1 MLTPHNAICDVFL
14 KVGGSILDNAP
25 HTAALAEGL
34 VTLPPGQR
42 VVILTGG
49 GRVAKRIKANQRERS
64 CDFESCW
71 KATTLAL
78 DVNAGLLASHSTRF
92 CVTSSIS
99 QIIAA
104 HEAGV
109 IPIFA
114 PAGALF
120 NSLWFT
126 PNWIV
131 TTDTMGLYFAH
142 HMGAARYVI
151 VTDVDGVCEGAP
163 GPGSSVSPIS
173 KMHVTQ
179 LENLPSSKLD
189 AAFPGFFRRYP
200 LETMVVNGKYPA
212 RVIGAIFGRRTLG
225 TEVVLDADVAPLTG
239 RDVASKESRD
249 VSVRGQSRAVLCQDP
264 VSSSAP
270 V

>member
-1 MLTPHNAICDVFL
+1 MLTPHSAICNVFV

-34 VTLPPGQR
+34 VSLPSGQR
-42 VVILTGG
+42 IVILTGG
-49 GRVAKRIKANQRERS
+49 GHVAKRIKANQRERA

-71 KATTLAL
+71 RATTLAL

-92 CVTSSIS
+92 CVTSSIA
-99 QIIAA
+99 QIMAA
-104 HEAGV
+104 QEAGA

-114 PAGALF
+114 PAGALI

-142 HMGAARYVI
+142 HMGAVRYII
-151 VTDVDGVCEGAP
+151 VTDVDGVCERAP
-163 GPGSSVSPIS
+163 GPGNSVSPIS
-173 KMHVTQ
+173 KLYVAQ
-179 LENLPSSKLD
+179 LESLPSSKLD

-200 LETMVVNGKYPA
+200 LETMVVNGKYPG
-212 RVIGAIFGRRTLG
+212 RVTAAIAGRRTLG
-225 TEVVLDADVAPLTG
+225 TEIALDPEVVPLTG
-239 RDVASKESRD
+239 REVVSREPREVA
-249 VSVRGQSRAVLCQDP
+249 VRAQSRALLSPDAAG
-264 VSSSAP
+264 SSAS

>member
-1 MLTPHNAICDVFL
+1 MLTPHNAICDVFV
-14 KVGGSILDNAP
+14 KVGGSILDNVP
-25 HTAALAEGL
+25 HTVALAESL
-34 VTLPPGQR
+34 ATLPAGHR
-42 VVILTGG
+42 IVILTGG

-64 CDFESCW
+64 CDFEPCW

-92 CVTSSIS
+92 CVSNSIA
-99 QIIAA
+99 QIMAA

-151 VTDVDGVCEGAP
+151 VTDVDGVCEHAP
-163 GPGSSVSPIS
+163 GPGNSVSPIS
-173 KMHVTQ
+173 EMQVAE

-200 LETMVVNGKYPA
+200 LQTMVINGKYPA
-212 RVIGAIFGRRTLG
+212 RVLAAIFGRRTLG
-225 TEVVLDADVAPLTG
+225 TEISLDAEVAPLTG
-239 RDVASKESRD
+239 REAGSRESRD
-249 VSVRGQSRAVLCQDP
+249 VNARAQPRALLYQDP
-264 VSSSAP
+264 AGSPAQ
-270 V
+270 